1 MARSKPKR
9 GSGASSPR
17 GGGGKRG
24 GGAKP
29 NRLQMIGFVATWLAL
44 TALVGSLLWGALDY
58 WKSRNDPPPTA
69 PGAERPAVPADRG
82 RQVNAPTRRVRVEVL
97 NATRTAGLARTATN
111 VLRDRGF
118 DVVDTK
124 NAPRGTPPRSVV
136 IDRVGNLE
144 QARQVAAALG
154 ISHVETRR
162 DPTLILEVTAIVGSD
177 WQAPAN

>member
-9 GSGASSPR
+9 DSGSPSRA
-17 GGGGKRG
+17 GGGKRG

-29 NRLQMIGFVATWLAL
+29 NRLQLIGFVATWLAL
-44 TALVGSLLWGALDY
+44 TALVGSLVWGALDY
-58 WKSRNDPPPTA
+58 WKSRKNPPPAA
-69 PGAERPAVPADRG
+69 PAERPDAAADRV
-82 RQVNAPTRRVRVEVL
+82 RPVNAPISRVRVEVL
-97 NATRTAGLARTATN
+97 NATTTAGLARTATN

-124 NAPRGTPPRSVV
+124 NAPRGTPPQSVV

-144 QARQVAAALG
+144 QARQVADALG

-162 DPTLILEVTAIVGSD
+162 DPSLILEVTAVVGSD
-177 WQAPAN
+177 WHAPAN